1 MKRILPSLALSLLST
16 LTLFAQEGESPDNPG
31 WLHSTPLT
39 PEEVAIQVASVDSR
53 GRTNS
58 EPTGGPENAPPPIQ
72 TESLTTPTPT
82 PGGNEADEITPE
94 ISELARGLRYDPLR
108 IYEYIANHIEFEPY
122 YGSKKGAHLTLLE
135 GSGNDFDQAALL
147 VALLRVSGLSPTY
160 KYGACDF
167 TYEELTFWMGLSPT
181 PYSHMTD
188 AQFTAYFLGTPATTV
203 NRKLAA
209 GIEFFRNCGYY
220 ITDPYVDGGEVLF
233 SVPHVWVEVS
243 AGGANR
249 RMSPSFKPHDDL
261 SGIDLTAA
269 TGYSRAQILA
279 DAAGTVTTSPD
290 SVKNLSY
297 TGIGSRLT
305 TYTQN
310 LTAWLKNNQHKMDVE
325 LVVGTRRIRQGTYN
339 SYADLDPIYPWSGCP
354 WLSITTWNAIP
365 TTEMSKLRIQCG
377 TYNYNAATPAFTTT
391 LFDQTVTM
399 PGLKGRKLSLSW
411 SGNTASIR
419 LDESLL
425 GSAFTV
431 TGGAVDIQLK
441 ASHNHYTKTYQNG
454 SYVNSGFGRND
465 QKETKPYLKGN
476 SYNYAFVYS
485 FANAEKLSRKRQE
498 VLDAY
503 RRDGLAESDWR
514 VRTEVLNIMGLQW
527 YDQTWKQQCVSAPL
541 FSMLPMMHHRFGRV
555 AQEQSYFIDVGLQA
569 SAESNRNQ
577 DISLERKFFQYGGFV
592 ASAME
597 HGVIEQM
604 QGEDKNAASTVKM
617 IHLANQQGLSIYR
630 STPTNWTTIRPLLTN
645 YGGSAV
651 TAGSFQTGLQYR
663 ITTIGTTNFTAIGA
677 SSNTVGVYFFATGP
691 GTGTG
696 TATPTGLDDLEKAMT
711 DAAEPGIALVPK
723 DGRIT
728 LNSWRG
734 YGYAIDRPSSS
745 LMKISGGLFG
755 GFNSQTGTVSS
766 SQLAAWMGSSPSY
779 DTSATTRQNVPY
791 TPYTTPRQFSS
802 DPVDLLS
809 GAFVV
814 DKTELTLGSGA
825 SPRGLTFS
833 RHYNS
838 ARRYDKSPGL
848 GYGWTHNYD
857 IFLTKR
863 SSVNA
868 GLAGSISYHATPF
881 FTAMLVSADL
891 HRNHAN
897 AKEWATS
904 ALVVNWAIDQLKY
917 NAVAVTMGNRTI
929 EFVRMPDGSYEAPAG
944 MNLTLASH
952 GSGTGEY
959 FTMTER
965 HGPTYTFNT
974 AGRIA
979 TITDLWNQPQTF
991 SYTDGLLTGVSD
1003 SYGRTLTF
1011 TRPSGHITSVSDSAG
1026 RTVSFGYDG
1035 DDLTSCTDVENKA
1048 WTHVY
1053 DNHRLTES
1061 RDPSGRLLATNVYDG
1076 MGRVK
1081 EQRTFGDND
1090 KLHTFCYSGFRNSEE
1105 DPAGNITTWLYDE
1118 RGRSI
1123 ATIDPL
1129 GNRTD
1134 LYYDGH
1140 DRKTAIQSPAD
1151 EWTEFDHDKFNNPTT
1166 VTDPILLDTVMTYD
1180 AQNRLETL
1188 TDKRENVTTVNNYNA
1203 QHQPLLVT
1211 APLNRTTNTTYTTTG
1226 EIDTVTDAEDNVTDH
1241 DYNSLGQLWKVHIN
1255 GHLKVTYTYN
1265 AYGDVETQTD
1275 ALSRVTSYTYNKRRQ
1290 LRTTTLPAVPGEPA
1304 AVVETTYDN
1313 EGMPQNNIDAR
1324 LNTTSHTYSPTG
1336 NPLTTTLPAIP
1347 VAGGSSLNNVLTT
1360 TYNTRD
1366 LPDTSFNSLNHT
1378 NTFIHDEAGRLTDT
1392 YDPLNRRTRTGYDA
1406 NSRPNSSTNGLNHTT
1421 TSNYTPRGEP
1431 WNAWDALTKNTRQ
1444 TYDAN
1449 GNPWERR
1456 NRRGHTHTTIYDAAN
1471 RLHTSTTP
1479 LNHTTTTDYYDNDQ
1493 VHVITEPSTQTTTLT
1508 YDDRLRLWTKSD
1520 AVGTTTYAYTDADE
1534 LWTVTEGSDV
1544 ITRTYDE
1551 RGRLKTFTTADGDLI
1566 QYRYN
1571 ANNNL
1576 ARITYPPD
1584 AAHPSGKQVNYS
1596 YNARNLLETVTD
1608 WSNRVTTYQYDRLG
1622 RLTGIVRPNSTN
1634 AGFAHDNA
1642 NQLQSIRETKGGKL
1656 FSYVGFKYDN
1666 AGQIKNR
1673 FRAPLVNSGW
1683 QHPAFSATY
1692 DNDNRLA
1699 TVNGQTVTH
1708 DDDGNMEYGPIRADS
1723 GFLNLTYNARN
1734 QLTAAD
1740 GVSYTYDSEG
1750 RRRTLTDS
1758 TGTTRDVIDSAGRLL
1773 VRHNADNSTTWYVY
1787 GLGLLYEAEE
1797 TDATKTYHFDQVGST
1812 IARTDDTGKVIG
1824 RAEYSAYGLVTW
1836 KSGDMSTPFLYNG
1849 QFGVQTDPN
1858 GLLNMRARYYS
1869 PYLMRFLNADPS
1881 GFSGGSNW
1889 FAYADGNPISL
1900 SDPFGLCAEK
1910 NACTGGYGTGSGW
1923 SMTGSMLEYTR
1934 ALGQEYPMLATIE
1947 DSLRSFVSD
1956 VEYNMP
1962 IEALGPNPT
1971 MIFEGTGSFL
1981 MKGAQSTNR
1990 AVATENL
1997 AFTPL
2002 SKNVAGVADDALVH
2016 FAPEGY
2022 STVRPGVGGELFSF
2036 RYGDINHLTP
2046 RQIETLIGPL
2056 ARGGETGGARVM
2068 HVLDASLE
2076 NALKTP
2082 GAVVREFPEY
2092 ILTKPTATTSGFIVQ
2107 P

>member
-1 MKRILPSLALSLLST
+1 MKRILQSLALSLLST
-16 LTLFAQEGESPDNPG
+16 LALFAQEGDSPDNPG

-39 PEEVAIQVASVDSR
+39 PEEIAARLASVGSR
-53 GRTNS
+53 GMPDP
-58 EPTGGPENAPPPIQ
+58 EPPGPQNAPPIQ
-72 TESLTTPTPT
+72 LESLVNPTPT
-82 PGGNEADEITPE
+82 PGGNEADEITPA
-94 ISELARGLRYDPLR
+94 ISELARGLRYDPLK
-108 IYEYIANHIEFEPY
+108 IYEHIANHIEFEPY

-147 VALLRVSGLSPTY
+147 VALLRASGYSPSY

-167 TYEELTFWMGLSPT
+167 TYAEMTSWMGLSAT
-181 PYSHMTD
+181 PYSHMSD
-188 AQFTAYFLGTPATTV
+188 AEFTAYFLGTPATTV

-209 GIEFFRNCGYY
+209 GLEFFRSCGYY
-220 ITDPYVDGGEVLF
+220 IADPYIDGGEAVF

-261 SGIDLTAA
+261 AGIDLVTAMSYNRQDILSSA
-269 TGYSRAQILA
+269 T
-279 DAAGTVTTSPD
+279 DATTVVTSSPD

-297 TGIGSRLT
+297 TGISSRLA

-310 LTAWLKNNQHKMDVE
+310 LNSWLRNNQHKLDVE
-325 LVVGTRRIRQGTYN
+325 LVTGNRRILQGTYN
-339 SYADLDPIYPWSGCP
+339 SYADLDPIYPWTGCP
-354 WLSITTWNAIP
+354 WLSITTWSAIP
-365 TTEMSKLRIQCG
+365 ATEMSKLRIQCG

-419 LDESLL
+419 LDETLL
-425 GSAFTV
+425 GPAFTV
-431 TGGAVDIQLK
+431 TGSAVDIQLK
-441 ASHNHYTKTYQNG
+441 ASHNHYTKSFQNG
-454 SYVNSGFGRND
+454 SYVNSGFGRDD
-465 QKETKPYLKGN
+465 QKETKAYLKGN
-476 SYNYAFVYS
+476 SYNYAFAYS
-485 FANAEKLSRKRQE
+485 FGNPSKLSRDRQE

-503 RRDGLAESDWR
+503 RRGGLAESDWR

-527 YDQTWKQQCVSAPL
+527 YDQTWRQQLVSAPL
-541 FSMLPMMHHRFGRV
+541 FNMLPMMHHRFGRV
-555 AQEQSYFIDVGLQA
+555 AQEQSFFIDIGLQA

-577 DISLERKFFQYGGFV
+577 DISLERKFFQYCSFV
-592 ASAME
+592 GSAME

-617 IHLANQQGLSIYR
+617 VHLANQQGLSIYR
-630 STPTNWTTIRPLLTN
+630 STPANWNSVRPLLTN

-651 TAGSFQTGLQYR
+651 TAGGFVTGLQYR
-663 ITTIGTTNFTAIGA
+663 ITTVGNTNFTSIGA
-677 SSNTVGVYFFATGP
+677 ASNAVGVYFIATGP

-696 TATPTGLDDLEKAMT
+696 TATPTGLEDLERAMT
-711 DAAEPGIALVPK
+711 DATEPGIALVPK

-766 SQLAAWMGSSPSY
+766 AQLAAWIASSASY
-779 DTSATTRQNVPY
+779 ETSATTTQNVPY
-791 TPYTTPRQFSS
+791 TPYTTPRQYSS

-857 IFLTKR
+857 IFVTKR

-868 GLAGSISYHATPF
+868 GLAGTVSYHATPF
-881 FTAMLVSADL
+881 FAAMLVSADL

-897 AKEWATS
+897 AKDWVTS

-917 NAVAVTMGNRTI
+917 NAVAVTMGNRNI
-929 EFVRMPDGSYEAPAG
+929 EFIRMPDGSYEAPAG

-991 SYTDGLLTGVSD
+991 SYTAGLLTGVSD

-1011 TRPSGHITSVSDSAG
+1011 TRPSGSITSIADSAG
-1026 RTVSFGYDG
+1026 RSISFGYSG
-1035 DDLTSCTDVENKA
+1035 DDLTSCTDVENKS

-1053 DNHRLTES
+1053 SNHCLTES
-1061 RDPSGRLLATNVYDG
+1061 RDPSNRLIATNVYDSQ
-1076 MGRVK
+1076 GRVK

-1105 DPAGNITTWLYDE
+1105 DPAGNINTWLYDD

-1123 ATIDPL
+1123 ASIDPL

-1140 DRKTAIQSPAD
+1140 DRKTAIQSPAN

-1166 VTDPILLDTVMTYD
+1166 VIDPTDLDDVRIYD
-1180 AQNRLETL
+1180 GLQRLQTF
-1188 TDKRENVTTVNNYNA
+1188 TDKRDNITTVNNYNA

-1226 EIDTVTDAEDNVTDH
+1226 EVDTVTDAEDNVTDY
-1241 DYNSLGQLWKVHIN
+1241 DYNPLGQLWKIHIN
-1255 GHLKVTYTYN
+1255 SHLKVTYTYN
-1265 AYGDVETQTD
+1265 AYGDVETETD
-1275 ALSRVTSYTYNKRRQ
+1275 ALSRVTNRTYNKRRQ

-1324 LNTTSHTYSPTG
+1324 LNTTSHTYSPTA

-1347 VAGGSSLNNVLTT
+1347 VAGGSALNNVLTT
-1360 TYNTRD
+1360 TYNSRD
-1366 LPDTSFNSLNHT
+1366 LPDTSFNSLTHT
-1378 NTFIHDEAGRLTDT
+1378 TTFIHDGANRLTET
-1392 YDPLNRRTRTGYDA
+1392 HDPITRITRTGYDA
-1406 NSRPNSSTNGLNHTT
+1406 NSRPNSSTNGLNHES
-1421 TSNYTPRGEP
+1421 TSNHTPRGEL
-1431 WNAWDALTKNTRQ
+1431 WNTWDALTKNTRQ

-1449 GNPWERR
+1449 GNPWQRR

-1471 RLHTSTTP
+1471 RLHTSSTP
-1479 LNHTTTTDYYDNDQ
+1479 LNHTTTTNYFDNDL
-1493 VHVITEPSTQTTTLT
+1493 VHTITEPSTQLTTLT
-1508 YDDRLRLWTKSD
+1508 YDTHVRLWTKTD
-1520 AVGTTTYAYTDADE
+1520 AVGTITYGYTNADE
-1534 LWTVTEGSDV
+1534 LWTVTEGADT
-1544 ITRTYDE
+1544 ITRLYDE
-1551 RGRLKTFTTADGDLI
+1551 RSRLKTFTTADGDVI
-1566 QYRYN
+1566 QYRYD
-1571 ANNNL
+1571 ANGNL

-1584 AAHPSGKQVNYS
+1584 TAYPAGKQVNYT

-1622 RLTGIVRPNSTN
+1622 RLTGIVRPNTTTASF
-1634 AGFAHDNA
+1634 GHDNA
-1642 NQLQSIRETKGGKL
+1642 NQLQSIRETQGGKL

-1666 AGQIKNR
+1666 AGQVKNR

-1683 QHPAFSATY
+1683 QHPSFSATY

-1699 TVNGQTVTH
+1699 TINGQTVTH
-1708 DDDGNMEYGPIRADS
+1708 DDDGNMTYGPIRGDS
-1723 GFLNLTYNARN
+1723 GFLNLAYNARN

-1740 GVSYTYDSEG
+1740 GIGYTYDAEG

-1758 TGTTRDVIDSAGRLL
+1758 TGTTRDVIDPAGRLL
-1773 VRHNADNSTTWYVY
+1773 VRHNPDTTTTWYVY
-1787 GLGLLYEAEE
+1787 GLGLLYEADEA
-1797 TDATKTYHFDQVGST
+1797 DATKTYHFDQVGST

-1824 RAEYSAYGLVTW
+1824 RAEFSAYGICFW
-1836 KSGDMSTPFLYNG
+1836 KQGDMVTPFLYNG
-1849 QFGVQTDPN
+1849 QAGVQTDPN

-1900 SDPFGLCAEK
+1900 SDPFGLCAER
-1910 NACTGGYGTGSGW
+1910 NACTGGYGTGAGYRSTMPEWLGDA
-1923 SMTGSMLEYTR
+1923 LESTHDE
-1934 ALGQEYPMLATIE
+1934 LGRMWNDIAGG
-1947 DSLRSFVSD
+1947 
-1956 VEYNMP
+1956 
-1962 IEALGPNPT
+1962 ALGPNPEMLFAGIGT
-1971 MIFEGTGSFL
+1971 ASSTLLNRTSALFNSADDIAAGANAWASPNGGRIVSNGYEYTVHALERMAPNGLIQEGT
-1981 MKGAQSTNR
+1981 Q
-1990 AVATENL
+1990 V
-1997 AFTPL
+1997 L
-2002 SKNVAGVADDALVH
+2002 SRGVPPSV
-2016 FAPEGY
+2016 
-2022 STVRPGVGGELFSF
+2022 V
-2036 RYGDINHLTP
+2036 
-2046 RQIETLIGPL
+2046 
-2056 ARGGETGGARVM
+2056 
-2068 HVLDASLE
+2068 E
-2076 NALKTP
+2076 NAIKYGTVSP
-2082 GAVVREFPEY
+2082 GNTANEVVRIYENVRVITNPAGTR
-2092 ILTKPTATTSGFIVQ
+2092 IISVIKTGN
-2107 P
+2107 